1 MLYALENL
9 LADALTTA
17 LPRTVKVR
25 AGPGYAAP
33 TKDQECVDVAAW
45 GVESLRPSS
54 EASEAGREPAFLTR
68 QQRWDADGE
77 ARDFTL
83 PEGVEGEVLEV
94 ESPPGHPMRGGEHYQ
109 VEGRTLRF
117 YRPPAAGE
125 GAVVATLRTGE
136 AEGYHER
143 RPCQGRLTVVAW
155 ADGFPRTDELLDQA
169 LAVVLRTSVDA
180 GTLEA
185 RHLGDGVRL
194 RLLSPTV
201 ALESVE
207 RTQEK
212 VSTRLA
218 PRAEARL
225 RLWGHLELTVAVGPA
240 EPASR
245 IEELRYRA
253 NVLRPRP

>member
-9 LADALTTA
+9 LADALTAA
-17 LPRTVKVR
+17 LPKKVKVR
-25 AGPGYAAP
+25 AGPGYTVP
-33 TKDQECVDVAAW
+33 NKGLECVDVAAW
-45 GVESLRPSS
+45 GVESLLP
-54 EASEAGREPAFLTR
+54 EGEESEAGREPAFLTR
-68 QQRWDADGE
+68 QQQWDADGE
-77 ARDFTL
+77 VRDFTL

-94 ESPPGHPMRGGEHYQ
+94 ESPPGHPARRGEHFQ

-117 YRPPAAGE
+117 YRPPAAGK
-125 GAVVATLRTGE
+125 GVVVATLHTGP
-136 AEGYHER
+136 AAGSHER

-169 LAVVLRTSVDA
+169 LAVVLRTSVDTGA
-180 GTLEA
+180 QEA
-185 RHLGDGVRL
+185 RHLGEGVRL

-212 VSTRLA
+212 ATRRLA

-225 RLWGHLELTVAVGPA
+225 RLRGHLELTVAVGPA

-245 IEELRYRA
+245 IEELRYTG
-253 NVLRPRP
+253 NILRPRP